1 MVVVPVKALVKS
13 LAAAAEVPEPATA
26 HLTVWAVVLAL
37 SSLTVKLKAVLP
49 LLPSDRLTELALID
63 TTGMLGGAVM
73 PKIWLPVLT
82 PSVKLNS
89 STPVIKSIP
98 LLTLLKV
105 QL

>member
-1 MVVVPVKALVKS
+1 
-13 LAAAAEVPEPATA
+13 
-26 HLTVWAVVLAL
+26 
-37 SSLTVKLKAVLP
+37 
-49 LLPSDRLTELALID
+49 
-63 TTGMLGGAVM
+63 MLGGAVM